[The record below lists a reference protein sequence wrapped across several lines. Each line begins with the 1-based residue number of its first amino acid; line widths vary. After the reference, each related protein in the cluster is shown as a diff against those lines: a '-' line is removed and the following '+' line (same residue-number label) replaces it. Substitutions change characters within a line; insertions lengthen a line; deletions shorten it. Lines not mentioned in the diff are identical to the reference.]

1 MRYIEKNFSYENTDV
16 IAYETELIENKLD
29 KCNLSDAAIHPTMS
43 GPDVYDVVKS
53 FDSFKKL
60 KQAMLRDQGFICC
73 YCGQLIKESTHI
85 GSKYIDATY
94 IVEHVLPKTKYR
106 HLAGEYENLL
116 LSCKPTQE
124 EENERKQAG
133 GNKKNNIKYWHCD
146 KLKDN
151 KELNYTPLQK
161 DCASHFIYLDNGEV
175 EGNDMLANT
184 DIKTLGLNCN
194 YLKNRRYNAILGAIF
209 DEDNTLIS
217 NEEMEQYATL
227 VMKRKQDGSFVEF
240 CFVIAGAINHL
251 LNK

>member
-1 MRYIEKNFSYENTDV
+1 MRYIEKDFSCENIDV

-53 FDSFKKL
+53 FVSFKKL
-60 KQAMLRDQGFICC
+60 KQAMLREQGYICC
-73 YCGQLIKESTHI
+73 YCGQSIKDSTC
-85 GSKYIDATY
+85 
-94 IVEHVLPKTKYR
+94 IVEHVLPKSKYR

-124 EENERKQAG
+124 EETERKKTG

-146 KLKDN
+146 KLKEN
-151 KELNYTPLQK
+151 EELNYTPLQN

-175 EGNDMLANT
+175 KGDDMLANA

-227 VMKRKQDGSFVEF
+227 VMKRKQDDSLVEF

-251 LNK
+251 LKKG

>member
-43 GPDVYDVVKS
+43 GPDVYDAVKS
-53 FDSFKKL
+53 FNFLKKF
-60 KQAMLRDQGFICC
+60 KQAILRDQGFICC
-73 YCGQLIKESTHI
+73 YCGQLIKESTC
-85 GSKYIDATY
+85 
-94 IVEHVLPKTKYR
+94 IVEHVLPKSKYR

-124 EENERKQAG
+124 EENERKKAG

-151 KELNYTPLQK
+151 EELNYTPLQK

-175 EGNDMLANT
+175 KGDDMLADA

-194 YLKNRRYNAILGAIF
+194 YLKRRRYSAILGAMF
-209 DEDNTLIS
+209 DDSDVLLS
-217 NEEMEQYATL
+217 NEELEQYATL
-227 VMKRKQDGSFVEF
+227 VMNRKLDGSFIEF
-240 CFVIAGAINHL
+240 CFVIEGAINHL
-251 LNK
+251 LKKG

>member
-1 MRYIEKNFSYENTDV
+1 MRYIEKDFSYENIDV
-16 IAYETELIENKLD
+16 IEYETELIKNKLD
-29 KCNLSDAAIHPTMS
+29 KCNLSDATIHPTMS
-43 GPDVYDVVKS
+43 GLDVYDTVKS

-60 KQAMLRDQGFICC
+60 KRTMLKDQGSICC
-73 YCGQLIKESTHI
+73 YCGQLIKDS
-85 GSKYIDATY
+85 TY
-94 IVEHVLPKTKYR
+94 IVEHVLPKSKYR

-124 EENERKQAG
+124 EETERKEAG

-151 KELNYTPLQK
+151 EELNYTPLQK

-175 EGNDMLANT
+175 KGNDILAEA

-194 YLKNRRYNAILGAIF
+194 YLKNRRYNAILGAMF
-209 DEDNTLIS
+209 DDSNTLLP
-217 NEEMEQYATL
+217 NEELEQYATL
-227 VMKRKQDGSFVEF
+227 VMNRKQDGSFIEF

>member
-1 MRYIEKNFSYENTDV
+1 MRYIEKDFGYENRDV

-53 FDSFKKL
+53 FDSFKEL
-60 KQAMLRDQGFICC
+60 KQAMLREQGYICC
-73 YCGQLIKESTHI
+73 YCGQSIKDSTC
-85 GSKYIDATY
+85 
-94 IVEHVLPKTKYR
+94 IVEHVLPKSKYR

-124 EENERKQAG
+124 EETERKKTG

-146 KLKDN
+146 KLKEN
-151 KELNYTPLQK
+151 EELNYTPLQN

-175 EGNDMLANT
+175 KGDDMLANA

-227 VMKRKQDGSFVEF
+227 VMKRKQDGSLVEF

-251 LNK
+251 LKKDK

>member
-1 MRYIEKNFSYENTDV
+1 MRYIEKDFSCENIDV

-60 KQAMLRDQGFICC
+60 KQAMLREQGYICC
-73 YCGQLIKESTHI
+73 YCGQSIKDSTC
-85 GSKYIDATY
+85 
-94 IVEHVLPKTKYR
+94 IVEHVLPKSKYR

-124 EENERKQAG
+124 EETERKKTG

-146 KLKDN
+146 KLKEN
-151 KELNYTPLQK
+151 EELNYTPLQN

-175 EGNDMLANT
+175 KGDDMLANA

-227 VMKRKQDGSFVEF
+227 VMKRKQDDSLVEF

-251 LNK
+251 LKKG

>member
-1 MRYIEKNFSYENTDV
+1 MRYIEKDFSCENIDV

-60 KQAMLRDQGFICC
+60 KQAMLREQGYICC
-73 YCGQLIKESTHI
+73 YCGQSIKDSTC
-85 GSKYIDATY
+85 
-94 IVEHVLPKTKYR
+94 IVEHVLPKSKYR

-124 EENERKQAG
+124 EETERKKTG

-146 KLKDN
+146 KLKEN
-151 KELNYTPLQK
+151 EELNYTPLQN

-175 EGNDMLANT
+175 KGDDMLANA

-227 VMKRKQDGSFVEF
+227 VMKRKQDDSLVEF
-240 CFVIAGAINHL
+240 CFVIAGAINNL
-251 LNK
+251 LKKG

>member
-1 MRYIEKNFSYENTDV
+1 MRYIEKDFSCENIDV

-60 KQAMLRDQGFICC
+60 KQAMLREQGYICC
-73 YCGQLIKESTHI
+73 YCGQLIKDS
-85 GSKYIDATY
+85 TY
-94 IVEHVLPKTKYR
+94 IVEHVLPKSKYR
-106 HLAGEYENLL
+106 HLAAEYENLL

-124 EENERKQAG
+124 EETERKKAG

-146 KLKDN
+146 KLKDD
-151 KELNYTPLQK
+151 KVLNYTPLQE
-161 DCASHFIYLDNGEV
+161 DCSSHFIYLENGEV
-175 EGNDMLANT
+175 KGDDTLANA

-194 YLKNRRYNAILGAIF
+194 YLKNRRYNAIFGAIF

-217 NEEMEQYATL
+217 NEEMKQYAAS
-227 VMKRKQDGSFVEF
+227 VMDRKQDGSFIEF

-251 LNK
+251 LKKE

>member
-1 MRYIEKNFSYENTDV
+1 MRYIEKDFSCENIDV

-60 KQAMLRDQGFICC
+60 KQAMLREQGYI
-73 YCGQLIKESTHI
+73 YCGQSMKDSTC
-85 GSKYIDATY
+85 
-94 IVEHVLPKTKYR
+94 IVEHVLPKSKYR

-124 EENERKQAG
+124 EETERKKTG

-146 KLKDN
+146 KLKEN
-151 KELNYTPLQK
+151 EELNYTPLQN

-175 EGNDMLANT
+175 KGDDMLANA

-227 VMKRKQDGSFVEF
+227 VMKRKQDDSLVEF

-251 LNK
+251 LKKG

>member
-1 MRYIEKNFSYENTDV
+1 MRYIEKDFSCENIDV

-60 KQAMLRDQGFICC
+60 KQAMLREQGYICC
-73 YCGQLIKESTHI
+73 YCGQSIKDSTC
-85 GSKYIDATY
+85 
-94 IVEHVLPKTKYR
+94 IVEHVLPKSKYR

-124 EENERKQAG
+124 EETERKKTG

-146 KLKDN
+146 KLKEN
-151 KELNYTPLQK
+151 EELNYTPLQN

-175 EGNDMLANT
+175 KGDDMLANA

-217 NEEMEQYATL
+217 NEEMKQYATL
-227 VMKRKQDGSFVEF
+227 AMKRKQDGSFVEF
-240 CFVIAGAINHL
+240 CFVIAEAINHL

>member
-1 MRYIEKNFSYENTDV
+1 MRYIVKDFSYENIDV
-16 IAYETELIENKLD
+16 IAYETELIKNKLD
-29 KCNLSDAAIHPTMS
+29 KCNLSDATIHPTMS
-43 GPDVYDVVKS
+43 GPAVYDVVKS

-60 KQAMLRDQGFICC
+60 KQAMLREQGYICC
-73 YCGQLIKESTHI
+73 YCGQLIKDSTC
-85 GSKYIDATY
+85 
-94 IVEHVLPKTKYR
+94 IVEHVLPKSKSR

-116 LSCKPTQE
+116 LSCKPTHE
-124 EENERKQAG
+124 EETERIKAG
-133 GNKKNNIKYWHCD
+133 RNKKNNIKYWHCD

-175 EGNDMLANT
+175 KGNDMLADA

-194 YLKNRRYNAILGAIF
+194 YLKDRRYNAILGSIF
-209 DEDNTLIS
+209 NENNTLIS

-251 LNK
+251 LKK

>member
-1 MRYIEKNFSYENTDV
+1 MRYIEKDFGYENRDV

-53 FDSFKKL
+53 FNSFKKL
-60 KQAMLRDQGFICC
+60 KQTMLRDQGSICC
-73 YCGQLIKESTHI
+73 YCGQLIKDSTC
-85 GSKYIDATY
+85 
-94 IVEHVLPKTKYR
+94 IVEHVLPKSKYR

-124 EENERKQAG
+124 EETARKKTG

-146 KLKDN
+146 KLKEDE
-151 KELNYTPLQK
+151 ELNYTPLKK

-175 EGNDMLANT
+175 EGIDTLADT
-184 DIKTLGLNCN
+184 DIKTLGLNCD

-217 NEEMEQYATL
+217 NEEMEQYVTL

>member
-1 MRYIEKNFSYENTDV
+1 MRYIEKDFSCENIDV

-53 FDSFKKL
+53 FDSFKEL
-60 KQAMLRDQGFICC
+60 KQAMLREQGYICC
-73 YCGQLIKESTHI
+73 YCGQSIKDSTC
-85 GSKYIDATY
+85 
-94 IVEHVLPKTKYR
+94 IVEHVLPKSKYR

-124 EENERKQAG
+124 EETERKKTG

-146 KLKDN
+146 KLKEN
-151 KELNYTPLQK
+151 EELNYTPLQN

-175 EGNDMLANT
+175 KGDDMLANA

-217 NEEMEQYATL
+217 NEEMEQYARL
-227 VMKRKQDGSFVEF
+227 VMKRKQDGSLVEF
-240 CFVIAGAINHL
+240 CFVIAGAIVTIQRT
-251 LNK
+251 